1 MKRRP
6 CRGKFEKDTLM
17 VMIWHERKDAGKLDR
32 TLFEVP
38 CDDKSIADCV
48 QEKFKKRS
56 TNFIFSRS
64 NMPKNIQKP
73 MRSTMPI

>member
-6 CRGKFEKDTLM
+6 CCGKFEKDTLM

-48 QEKFKKRS
+48 QEKFKKD
-56 TNFIFSRS
+56 
-64 NMPKNIQKP
+64 P
-73 MRSTMPI
+73 PILYFLGVICQRTYRNQ